1 MDINQKIVDL
11 IEIKGPVIPS
21 QISKEVGL
29 DILMTSARLSELSSD
44 GKLRISNLKVG
55 GTPLY
60 YLPNQVSSLQN
71 FFQNLHDK
79 EKTAFNLLKEKKIL
93 RDKELEPVIRVAL
106 RQIKDFAV
114 PLQVTHQ
121 DRTDLFWKWY
131 LLNKEEASSLIKSL
145 LDEKLPEKET
155 EAKEEIKEKEF
166 SREIKKPTEEKQ
178 TKKFIDQTHSFL
190 EEINPHLKK
199 NRIIIKSMEIIRKN
213 SEIDF
218 ILEIPSGIG
227 TLEYYCKAKNKKRI
241 SEGDLSSAYVQGQ
254 LKKLPVLFLAKGEL
268 TKRAKEMLN
277 KEFKNININ
286 NI

>member
-1 MDINQKIVDL
+1 MDINQKIVEL
-11 IEIKGPVIPS
+11 IKTKGPVIPS

-44 GKLRISNLKVG
+44 GKLKISSLKVG
-55 GTPLY
+55 STPLY
-60 YLPNQVSSLQN
+60 YLPDQKSSLQN
-71 FFQNLHDK
+71 FSQNLHDK
-79 EKTAFNLLKEKKIL
+79 EITAFNLLKEKKIL
-93 RDKELEPVIRVAL
+93 RDVELEPVIRVAL
-106 RQIKDFAV
+106 REIKDFAI

-121 DRTDLFWKWY
+121 DKTDIFWKWY

-155 EAKEEIKEKEF
+155 EVRKEIKN
-166 SREIKKPTEEKQ
+166 EIKKPIEEKQ
-178 TKKFIDQTHSFL
+178 AKKFVDITPSLL
-190 EEINPHLKK
+190 EEIKSHLKK
-199 NRIIIKSMEIIRKN
+199 NRITIKSIEIIRKN

-254 LKKLPVLFLAKGEL
+254 LKKLPVLFLARGEI

-277 KEFKNININ
+277 NEFKNMNVNKI
-286 NI
+286 

>member
-1 MDINQKIVDL
+1 MDINQKIVEL
-11 IEIKGPVIPS
+11 IKIKGPVIPS

-55 GTPLY
+55 STPLY
-60 YLPNQVSSLQN
+60 YLPNQESSLQN
-71 FFQNLHDK
+71 FSQNLHDK
-79 EKTAFNLLKEKKIL
+79 EKVAFNLLKEKKIL
-93 RDKELEPVIRVAL
+93 KDRELEPVTRVAL
-106 RQIKDFAV
+106 REIKDFAV

-121 DRTDLFWKWY
+121 DKTDIFWKWY
-131 LLNKEEASSLIKSL
+131 LLSKEEASSLIKSL
-145 LDEKLPEKET
+145 LDEKLPEKER
-155 EAKEEIKEKEF
+155 EVRKETKN
-166 SREIKKPTEEKQ
+166 EIKKPIEEKQ
-178 TKKFIDQTHSFL
+178 TKKFVDITPSLLD
-190 EEINPHLKK
+190 EIKSHLKK
-199 NRIIIKSMEIIRKN
+199 NRITIKSIEIIRKN

-254 LKKLPVLFLAKGEL
+254 LKKLPVLFLAKGEI

-277 KEFKNININ
+277 KEIKNMNVNKI
-286 NI
+286 

>member
-1 MDINQKIVDL
+1 MDINQKIVEL
-11 IEIKGPVIPS
+11 IKTKGPVIPS

-44 GKLRISNLKVG
+44 GKLKISSLKVG
-55 GTPLY
+55 STPLY
-60 YLPNQVSSLQN
+60 YLPDQKSSLQN
-71 FFQNLHDK
+71 FSQNLHDK
-79 EKTAFNLLKEKKIL
+79 EITAFNMLKEKKIL
-93 RDKELEPVIRVAL
+93 RDGELEPVIRVAL
-106 RQIKDFAV
+106 REIKDFAI

-121 DRTDLFWKWY
+121 DKTDIFWKWY

-145 LDEKLPEKET
+145 LDEKLPEKES
-155 EAKEEIKEKEF
+155 EIRK
-166 SREIKKPTEEKQ
+166 EIKKPIEEKQ
-178 TKKFIDQTHSFL
+178 TKKFVDITHSL
-190 EEINPHLKK
+190 LDEIKLHLKK
-199 NRIIIKSMEIIRKN
+199 NRIIIKNMEIIRKN

-254 LKKLPVLFLAKGEL
+254 LKKLPVLFLAKGEI

-277 KEFKNININ
+277 KEFKNMNVNKI
-286 NI
+286 

>member
-1 MDINQKIVDL
+1 MDINQKIVEL
-11 IEIKGPVIPS
+11 IKTKGPVIPS

-44 GKLRISNLKVG
+44 GKLKISSLKVG
-55 GTPLY
+55 STPLY
-60 YLPNQVSSLQN
+60 YLPYQKSSLQN
-71 FFQNLHDK
+71 FYQNLHDK
-79 EKTAFNLLKEKKIL
+79 EITAFNLLKEKKIL
-93 RDKELEPVIRVAL
+93 KDRELEPVTRVAL
-106 RQIKDFAV
+106 REIKDFAI

-121 DRTDLFWKWY
+121 DKTDIFWKWY

-155 EAKEEIKEKEF
+155 EVRKETKNEI
-166 SREIKKPTEEKQ
+166 RKPIEEKQ
-178 TKKFIDQTHSFL
+178 TKKFVDITHSL
-190 EEINPHLKK
+190 LDEIKSHLKK
-199 NRIIIKSMEIIRKN
+199 NRITIKSIEIIRKN

-254 LKKLPVLFLAKGEL
+254 LKKLPVLFLAKGEI

-277 KEFKNININ
+277 NEFKNMNVNKI
-286 NI
+286 